1 MRTDPDDLIDAA
13 TAERLLAGDIVGPR
27 RLAKLLSEAAAPARG
42 HELRGEEAAMAA
54 FRAARPVTARPARRR
69 FGAVAWARLATV
81 KVGAIALA
89 LAVTGVALA
98 AGTGII
104 PNPLPG
110 MAPTTSTPSV
120 PASNDFNST
129 SNHGDN
135 RGGPSQAGQTPPPSQ
150 SLNGLCHAY
159 LAQMAA
165 KPDKVLENPNFA
177 RLVEAAGGADK
188 VPAFCDAL
196 TNGVPSTKDA
206 DPGKSGDHPT
216 GGPTSRPTHAPA
228 SHPDH

>member
-1 MRTDPDDLIDAA
+1 MRRDPDDPIDAA

-27 RLAKLLSEAAAPARG
+27 HLAKLLSEAAAPARG
-42 HELRGEEAAMAA
+42 HELRGEYAAMAA
-54 FRAARPVTARPARRR
+54 FRAARLVTARPARRR
-69 FGAVAWARLATV
+69 FGAAAWARLATV
-81 KVGAIALA
+81 KAGAIALA

-120 PASNDFNST
+120 PASSAYSST

-135 RGGPSQAGQTPPPSQ
+135 PGATTQPGQTRPPQ

-165 KPDKVLENPNFA
+165 KHDKVLENPNFA

-188 VPAFCDAL
+188 VPAFCDTL
-196 TNGVPSTKDA
+196 THGVSSTNDT

-216 GGPTSRPTHAPA
+216 GQPTSRPTHAPA